1 MKKPFVTVLL
11 MAALVVAS
19 AASAQDLSRYSEE
32 GLRKELAA
40 IAESDTAVLVPMRD
54 GVGLSTNIWRPK
66 GATGKLPTVLW
77 KTPYNEHK
85 VRGSTARYAIEAV
98 RRGYAFIVQNER
110 GRYFSQGDYEI
121 LGYPRTDGY
130 DALSWIAEQP
140 WSNGKVGTLG
150 CSSSAEWQLALAS
163 RAELTV
169 RAWLNNAMLGPI
181 DTSYQLLNHSAGTPQ
196 PIESSYRPPVFHAGS
211 PGPRAISASKVA
223 AGSSSDDSSPAYGR
237 WRMCSCQSTSGF
249 SASRSLYC
257 ATRAR
262 ISPVRSCGSCARSGL
277 STPYIHTANKV
288 RGTPP
293 V

>member
-66 GATGKLPTVLW
+66 GAIGKLPTVLW

-150 CSSSAEWQLALAS
+150 CSSSAEWQLALAGMDHPAHAAMVPMAS
-163 RAELTV
+163 GAGIGKVGPFWEQGNFYTGGVPRTLFAVWMYGVDNPLRAQLPQDLTGE
-169 RAWLNNAMLGPI
+169 M
-181 DTSYQLLNHSAGTPQ
+181 
-196 PIESSYRPPVFHAGS
+196 
-211 PGPRAISASKVA
+211 
-223 AGSSSDDSSPAYGR
+223 
-237 WRMCSCQSTSGF
+237 
-249 SASRSLYC
+249 
-257 ATRAR
+257 RAR
-262 ISPVRSCGSCARSGL
+262 VAQYNDLDAEKPEVDWQEHIRHLPYAGL
-277 STPYIHTANKV
+277 LSSLD
-288 RGTPP
+288 
-293 V
+293 